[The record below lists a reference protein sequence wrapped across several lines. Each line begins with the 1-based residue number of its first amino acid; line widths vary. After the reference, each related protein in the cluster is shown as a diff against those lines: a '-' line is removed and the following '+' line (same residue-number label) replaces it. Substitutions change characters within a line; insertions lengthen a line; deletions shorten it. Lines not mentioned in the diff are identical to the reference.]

1 MVNRL
6 PVRNEFGFQWMLTGP
21 NHFQVCGRTTEALPP
36 GAYNCYLDNCGNAH
50 FQARDLA
57 VDELIHFPDSL
68 PAKVLSE
75 IKLFWANG
83 DRFRRYGFLHRRGYL
98 FYGKQ
103 GCGKSSLI
111 HQIVSA
117 VVAEG
122 NVAFFCQH
130 PYGFIRAAEKFRQVE
145 PDRPI
150 VCVFEDIDAIIQQ
163 YGDSELLQW
172 LDGNSQ
178 VDKAVNIAST
188 NYPEKLDRRIV
199 SRPRRFDRILRIDA
213 PDARVRE
220 AYFARKVSDLGA
232 ADLAKWVELTDGLP
246 FAALAEMVISVR
258 CLGNDLEE
266 SAKLLKSLDAHN
278 QSSLEF
284 ADGTPENN
292 GDGGNEDD
300 PNGVPANNG
309 QIPF

>member
-1 MVNRL
+1 MVSRL
-6 PVRNEFGFQWMLTGP
+6 PVRNQFGFQWMITGP
-21 NHFQVCGRTTEALPP
+21 NQFQVCGQTAESLPP
-36 GAYNCYLDNCGNAH
+36 GAYNCLLDNCGNAH
-50 FQARDLA
+50 FHGRDLR

-68 PAKVLSE
+68 PAKVLTE
-75 IKLFWANG
+75 IKQFWATG
-83 DRFRRYGFLHRRGYL
+83 EQFQRYGFLHRRGYL

-117 VVAEG
+117 IVAGG
-122 NVAFFCQH
+122 NVAFFCQQ
-130 PYGFIRAAEKFRQVE
+130 PYSFIPAVEKFRQVE

-150 VCVFEDIDAIIQQ
+150 VCIFEDIDAIIEH

-188 NYPEKLDRRIV
+188 NYPEKLDKRIV
-199 SRPRRFDRILRIDA
+199 SRPRRFDRILRIES

-220 AYFARKVSDLGA
+220 AYFAGKVPDLKPTE
-232 ADLAKWVELTDGLP
+232 LAHWVELTSGLP

-258 CLGNDLEE
+258 CLGNGLEE
-266 SAKLLKSLDAHN
+266 SAKLLKSLDA
-278 QSSLEF
+278 QSPSSLDF
-284 ADGTPENN
+284 ADEGVSETASTEAN
-292 GDGGNEDD
+292 GD
-300 PNGVPANNG
+300 VPASAA
-309 QIPF
+309 IPF

>member
-1 MVNRL
+1 MVTRL

-21 NHFQVCGRTTEALPP
+21 NHFQVCGRTAELLPP
-36 GAYNCYLDNCGNAH
+36 AAYTCYLDNCGNAH
-50 FQARDLA
+50 FQTRDLH
-57 VDELIHFPDSL
+57 VDELIHFTDSL
-68 PAKVLSE
+68 PSKVLSE

-83 DRFRRYGFLHRRGYL
+83 DRFARYGFLHRRGYL

-130 PYGFIRAAEKFRQVE
+130 PYSFVRAIEKFREVE

-150 VCVFEDIDAIIQQ
+150 VCIFEDIDAIIAQ
-163 YGDSELLQW
+163 YGDSDLLQW

-213 PDARVRE
+213 PDARLRE
-220 AYFARKVSDLGA
+220 GYFGRKVPDLSA
-232 ADLAKWVELTDGLP
+232 VELANWVALTDGLP

-278 QSSLEF
+278 PTSLEF
-284 ADGTPENN
+284 ADSTPENT
-292 GDGGNEDD
+292 EQD
-300 PNGVPANNG
+300 PSAVP
-309 QIPF
+309 F

>member
-1 MVNRL
+1 MVKRL
-6 PVRNEFGFQWMLTGP
+6 PVKNEYGFQWMVTGP
-21 NHFQVCGRTTEALPP
+21 NQFQVCGRTTETLPP
-36 GAYNCYLDNCGNAH
+36 GAYNCWLDNCGNAH
-50 FQARDLA
+50 FHGRELH
-57 VDELIHFPDSL
+57 VDELIQFPDSL
-68 PAKVLSE
+68 PDKVLSE

-83 DRFRRYGFLHRRGYL
+83 ERFARYGFLHRRGYL
-98 FYGKQ
+98 LYGKQ

-117 VVAEG
+117 IVAEG

-130 PYGFIRAAEKFRQVE
+130 PYTFVKAVEKFREVE
-145 PDRPI
+145 PERPI
-150 VCVFEDIDAIIQQ
+150 VSIFEDIDAIIAQ
-163 YGDSELLQW
+163 YGDSDLLQW

-188 NYPEKLDRRIV
+188 NYPEKLDRRII

-213 PDARVRE
+213 PDARLRE
-220 AYFARKVSDLGA
+220 AYFTKKVTDLTPLE
-232 ADLAKWVELTDGLP
+232 LAQWVALTDGLP

-278 QSSLEF
+278 PSSMEF
-284 ADGTPENN
+284 GN
-292 GDGGNEDD
+292 GDQDGNGNTS
-300 PNGVPANNG
+300 PNPDETPANNG
-309 QIPF
+309 IPF